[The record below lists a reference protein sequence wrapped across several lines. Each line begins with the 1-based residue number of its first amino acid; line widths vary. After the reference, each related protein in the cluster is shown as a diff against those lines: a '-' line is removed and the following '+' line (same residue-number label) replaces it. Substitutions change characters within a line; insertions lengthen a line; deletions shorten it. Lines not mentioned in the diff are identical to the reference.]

1 MAIDDFSVG
10 ASQSEI
16 LQVREFRGDLGSEQ
30 EELGEYLV
38 RGVFHVV
45 GVHGGFF
52 TDETFTE

>member
-30 EELGEYLV
+30 EELENIWSEEC
-38 RGVFHVV
+38 
-45 GVHGGFF
+45 F
-52 TDETFTE
+52 TSLAFMVAFLPT